1 MAGSRSGRAMRSAV
15 RRRIC
20 RNSPRDR
27 RSHIVGLFGAE
38 LLRLSDQKVE
48 YSALATENKHLLR
61 QRMAANCALW
71 SCTMR
76 RTVPRPSSAAQTA
89 AGACAPSVVL
99 CASAQRWMRFVRFF
113 SFGTLIGMFADLF
126 QQLLTRRSAPMPQQV
141 RALIRSKCCVPAR
154 ACGRACEPFRAQI
167 CRNSLFY
174 GQSHTVLRAPPRSR
188 CTRDDAASPSAFGRN
203 SAVGLATPAQR
214 KIRQCAS

>member
-1 MAGSRSGRAMRSAV
+1 
-15 RRRIC
+15 
-20 RNSPRDR
+20 
-27 RSHIVGLFGAE
+27 
-38 LLRLSDQKVE
+38 
-48 YSALATENKHLLR
+48 
-61 QRMAANCALW
+61 MAANCALW
-71 SCTMR
+71 SCAMR
-76 RTVPRPSSAAQTA
+76 RTAPRPSSAAHTA
-89 AGACAPSVVL
+89 AGARAPSVVL
-99 CASAQRWMRFVRFF
+99 CASARCWMRFVRFF

-154 ACGRACEPFRAQI
+154 ACGRAREPFRAQI

-188 CTRDDAASPSAFGRN
+188 CTRDDAASHSAFGRN

-214 KIRQCAS
+214 KITQCAS